1 MNYLDFR
8 KDNINRGCFNV
19 HSLEASSQA
28 AISTNLSRWVKEGL
42 LIKLRQGWYTF
53 PERTVSFADRMYCA
67 NNIYAPSYVSLFTA
81 LAYYEMIPESVNAIT
96 SVSTLKTSS
105 FRSKAGLF
113 SYSTIKPALYFGY
126 TPVVDNRELPYL
138 IASPE
143 KSLIDLLYLH
153 PEYKTT
159 DDVESLRLD
168 DDFMSEE
175 FNWEE
180 AASILEKISSVAL
193 TSRFSIIKQL
203 YK

>member
-81 LAYYEMIPESVNAIT
+81 LAYFIVDPVD
-96 SVSTLKTSS
+96 
-105 FRSKAGLF
+105 RSGDDSGVRKRYNQCQHLE
-113 SYSTIKPALYFGY
+113 
-126 TPVVDNRELPYL
+126 DL
-138 IASPE
+138 I
-143 KSLIDLLYLH
+143 LQ
-153 PEYKTT
+153 
-159 DDVESLRLD
+159 V
-168 DDFMSEE
+168 
-175 FNWEE
+175 
-180 AASILEKISSVAL
+180 
-193 TSRFSIIKQL
+193 
-203 YK
+203 